1 MSSIYLSDQLK
12 SRLIRA
18 ARRRGFSVERGRQS
32 QLAEYVAYLVR
43 LDEQAGQPS
52 RPRRTLEQALG
63 LLVQPGQTSPTDAQI
78 EDLLAERRMR
88 KSMP

>member
-18 ARRRGFSVERGRQS
+18 ARRRGFAVERGRQS
-32 QLAEYVAYLVR
+32 RLAEYNAYLVR
-43 LDEQAGQPS
+43 LDEQAGRPA

-63 LLVQPGQTSPTDAQI
+63 LLALPGQRPPTEAQI
-78 EDLLAERRMR
+78 QDLLAERRM
-88 KSMP
+88 KK